1 MQRVVREQY
10 FENRIVQRGICLIQ
24 FPVLRER
31 WKSPIFNT
39 DKGDAVVSPVKKYR
53 TIVQHRPTHFFL
65 VDDERTECLF
75 FFFGVSPMEI
85 VAVIVIPQDR
95 IYSIGRGETGKL
107 VHVRRQFVSSAVD
120 EVSRK
125 NDKVGV

>member
-10 FENRIVQRGICLIQ
+10 FEDRIVQRGICLIQ
-24 FPVLRER
+24 FPVLREG

-39 DKGDAVVSPVKKYR
+39 DKGDAVVSPAKKNR
-53 TIVQHRPTHFFL
+53 TNVQHRPTQYSL
-65 VDDERTECLF
+65 VDDERTERLF
-75 FFFGVSPMEI
+75 FLLGGLPKEI
-85 VAVIVIPQDR
+85 LSVIVIPQDR
-95 IYSIGRGETGKL
+95 IYSIGRGETGKF

>member
-10 FENRIVQRGICLIQ
+10 FEDRIVQRGICQIQ
-24 FPVLRER
+24 FPVLREG
-31 WKSPIFNT
+31 WKPPIFNT
-39 DKGDAVVSPVKKYR
+39 DKGDTVVSPAKKYR

-65 VDDERTECLF
+65 VDDEQTERLF
-75 FFFGVSPMEI
+75 FFFGVPPMEI

-95 IYSIGRGETGKL
+95 IYSIGRGETGKY
-107 VHVRRQFVSSAVD
+107 VHVRRQFVPSAVD